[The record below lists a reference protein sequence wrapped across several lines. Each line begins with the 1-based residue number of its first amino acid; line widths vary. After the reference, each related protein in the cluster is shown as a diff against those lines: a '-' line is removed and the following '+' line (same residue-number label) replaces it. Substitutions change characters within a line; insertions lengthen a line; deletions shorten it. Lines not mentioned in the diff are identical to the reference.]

1 MTVQEQVF
9 IKHILKPHIMRTKL
23 KYYFVTI
30 LYTFFLFIIH
40 SNAQDLIYT
49 PKNPAFGGN
58 PYNYSWL
65 MSSAQAQDT
74 YKAPSET
81 TDRYGYY
88 GSDPVDDFAE
98 SLNRQILS
106 RLSREIVTRQFGE
119 DALEEGT
126 YVLGDY
132 QIDVGNTADGINI
145 TIIDNS
151 TGATTTVS
159 VPYF

>member
-1 MTVQEQVF
+1 MNKFLITLFGTFLLFSIQ
-9 IKHILKPHIMRTKL
+9 TK
-23 KYYFVTI
+23 
-30 LYTFFLFIIH
+30 
-40 SNAQDLIYT
+40 AQDFVYT

-74 YKAPSET
+74 YKAP
-81 TDRYGYY
+81 TDGTDPYSRYGQ
-88 GSDPVDDFAE
+88 DPAKDFAE

-119 DALEEGT
+119 QALEEGT

-132 QIDVGNTADGINI
+132 QIDIGNASDGINI
-145 TIIDNS
+145 TIVDIT
-151 TGATTTVS
+151 TGTTTTVS

>member
-1 MTVQEQVF
+1 
-9 IKHILKPHIMRTKL
+9 MRTNFR
-23 KYYFVTI
+23 YFFIVT
-30 LYTFFLFIIH
+30 LFTLFLFVIH
-40 SNAQDLIYT
+40 SNGQDLVYT

-74 YKAPSET
+74 YKSPQET
-81 TDRYGYY
+81 SDRYGYY

-119 DALEEGT
+119 EALEEGT
-126 YVLGDY
+126 YILGDY
-132 QIDVGNTADGINI
+132 QIDVGNSTDGINI
-145 TIIDNS
+145 TIVDNS

>member
-1 MTVQEQVF
+1 MRQITLLF
-9 IKHILKPHIMRTKL
+9 FGILLLTASKAAGQD
-23 KYYFVTI
+23 FV
-30 LYTFFLFIIH
+30 
-40 SNAQDLIYT
+40 YT

-74 YKAPSET
+74 YKAPETT
-81 TDRYGYY
+81 TDRYGY
-88 GSDPVDDFAE
+88 SRDPAQDFAE

-126 YVLGDY
+126 YILGDY
-132 QIDVGNTADGINI
+132 QIDIGSGADGINI
-145 TIIDNS
+145 SIIDNK
-151 TGATTTVS
+151 TGAATQVS

>member
-1 MTVQEQVF
+1 METIVPGQVF
-9 IKHILKPHIMRTKL
+9 IKNYKPHIMKKTL
-23 KYYFVTI
+23 LI
-30 LYTFFLFIIH
+30 LSTLLFIAFLQTK
-40 SNAQDLIYT
+40 AQDFVYT

-58 PYNYSWL
+58 PYNYSWM
-65 MSSAQAQDT
+65 MSSAEAQN
-74 YKAPSET
+74 KIEAP
-81 TDRYGYY
+81 TDENIAYSRY
-88 GSDPVDDFAE
+88 SNDAASDFAE

-132 QIDVGNTADGINI
+132 QIDIGDAGNGVNI
-145 TIIDNS
+145 TITDNT
-151 TGATTTVS
+151 TGATTAVE

>member
-1 MTVQEQVF
+1 MKLEIPGFLLMTAS
-9 IKHILKPHIMRTKL
+9 LL
-23 KYYFVTI
+23 
-30 LYTFFLFIIH
+30 FFFSFSSI
-40 SNAQDLIYT
+40 AQDLVYT

-58 PYNYSWL
+58 NFNYQWML
-65 MSSAQAQDT
+65 SSAEAQDT
-74 YKAPSET
+74 YKAPVEED
-81 TDRYGYY
+81 DRLGYL
-88 GSDPVDDFAE
+88 SDPAQSFAE

-119 DALEEGT
+119 EALEEGT

-132 QIDVGNTADGINI
+132 QIDIGNATDGINI
-145 TIIDNS
+145 TILDNK

>member
-1 MTVQEQVF
+1 MMKKFLLTSAGV
-9 IKHILKPHIMRTKL
+9 L
-23 KYYFVTI
+23 
-30 LYTFFLFIIH
+30 FLFAIQAT
-40 SNAQDLIYT
+40 AQDFVYQ

-74 YKAPSET
+74 YKAPT
-81 TDRYGYY
+81 NGTDPYSRYGT
-88 GSDPVDDFAE
+88 DPVNDFAE

-119 DALEEGT
+119 EALEEGT
-126 YVLGDY
+126 YILGDY
-132 QIDVGNTADGINI
+132 QIDVGNAADGINI
-145 TIIDNS
+145 TIIDNA